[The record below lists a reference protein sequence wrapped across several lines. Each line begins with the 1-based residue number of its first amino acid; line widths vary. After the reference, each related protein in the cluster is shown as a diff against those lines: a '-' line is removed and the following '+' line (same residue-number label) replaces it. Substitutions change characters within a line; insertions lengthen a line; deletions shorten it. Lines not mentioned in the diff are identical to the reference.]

1 MLLSSFFAGAAFDQY
16 FTLQVSRNPDREFIS
31 MFLPLSFGSL
41 LTSSGLLCLSYST
54 SIALACL
61 SSFPIGCGC
70 AIFALQTMTIVQTWF
85 GDNSRATATGI
96 AMAGSGAGNFCISLA
111 LQRIIDGSGWRSAL
125 RYEALLVLVVSLF
138 GSTLSF
144 RKMPKPSSH
153 PSAPRAASLTF
164 RQCVREQPF
173 IILILFKMVFGFGY
187 LNFFVHVFAFAGDLG
202 YSDDFAALALAL
214 VGASSTLGRVL
225 LGRAADRIGTTR
237 NLLLSMSALAI
248 CVLIWPHTRSKAAVL
263 AVASCYGFFSG
274 AFPSLPPS
282 VLAEYVQRAPP
293 NRAGP
298 LTPPL
303 LLFLSRYFADI
314 APASIFK
321 VIGACF
327 LAEVLGTMLGPV
339 IAGRELAG
347 ASGEGGENCGRTL
360 TQHSSVLYEAS
371 GDYTTASLYTGGVMI
386 LAIVILSRIE
396 PVETFKER
404 HKKLST
410 APLPPQAL

>member
-153 PSAPRAASLTF
+153 PSVPRAASLTF

-282 VLAEYVQRAPP
+282 VLAEY
-293 NRAGP
+293 
-298 LTPPL
+298 
-303 LLFLSRYFADI
+303 FADI

-339 IAGRELAG
+339 IAGL
-347 ASGEGGENCGRTL
+347 
-360 TQHSSVLYEAS
+360 LYEAS